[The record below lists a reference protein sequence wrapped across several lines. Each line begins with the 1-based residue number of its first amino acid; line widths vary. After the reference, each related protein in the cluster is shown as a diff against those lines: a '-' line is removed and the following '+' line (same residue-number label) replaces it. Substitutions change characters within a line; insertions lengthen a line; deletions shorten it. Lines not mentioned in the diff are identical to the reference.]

1 MSESKKWPKD
11 FHRVIGIDP
20 DVDKNGVALIEGET
34 NAIALLTFWELYEFL
49 KNYKKSSLIYI
60 EAGWLNKG
68 NWHLHRKM
76 SLSVAAEVGRRTG
89 LNHATGIM
97 IEQMCIYLKLPYK
110 LIRPTKSK
118 TAPALFEKLTGHKVK
133 KKDQEMIDAMMLIHG
148 LTTKK

>member
-1 MSESKKWPKD
+1 MNNTKFYPKD
-11 FHRVIGIDP
+11 VHRIVGIDP

-34 NAIALLTFWELYEFL
+34 SAISTMTFWELYEFL
-49 KNYKKSSLIYI
+49 KDYKKSQLIYI

-76 SLSVAAEVGRRTG
+76 SLAVAAEVGRRTG
-89 LNHATGIM
+89 LNHSVGIL

-110 LIRPTKSK
+110 LIRPRTTKIK
-118 TAPALFEKLTGHKVK
+118 PNFFLKLTGFKVF
-133 KKDQEMIDAMMLIHG
+133 KKDQEKIDAMMLIHG

>member
-1 MSESKKWPKD
+1 MNTTKLYPKD
-11 FHRVIGIDP
+11 VHRIVGIDP
-20 DVDKNGVALIEGET
+20 DVDKNGVAMIEGET
-34 NAIALLTFWELYEFL
+34 TALSVMTFWELYEFL
-49 KNYKKSSLIYI
+49 KAYKKSTIIYI

-76 SLSVAAEVGRRTG
+76 SLPVAAETGRRTG
-89 LNHATGIM
+89 LNHSVGIM

-110 LIRPTKSK
+110 LIRPSTSK
-118 TAPALFEKLTGHKVK
+118 LGPTIFNKMTGYNVR

>member
-1 MSESKKWPKD
+1 MESKKYPKD

-20 DVDKNGVALIEGET
+20 DVDESGVALIEGET
-34 NAIALLTFWELYEFL
+34 SAIAVMHFWDLYEFL
-49 KNYKKSSLIYI
+49 KGYKKSQLVYI

-89 LNHATGIM
+89 LNHAVGQM
-97 IEQMCIYLKLPYK
+97 IESMCVYLKVPYK
-110 LIRPTKSK
+110 LIRPSKSK
-118 TAPALFEKLTGHKVK
+118 IGPNVFKKLTGFSVR
-133 KKDQEMIDAMMLIHG
+133 KKDQEKIDAMMLIHG